1 MNLRQ
6 AALGDE
12 GKLSL
17 VGGAS
22 FLESFANDHDGNAVV
37 DFVEETHSRAYYAA
51 LLANPK
57 CVTWLV
63 EEAVGAP
70 VGYAVVQ
77 PAKLPFTDGATDV
90 ELKRIYVLSK
100 WHGGGWGTKLYQAVE
115 DEACTRGATRLV
127 LSVYVKNYN
136 AQKFYQKRG
145 FVEVGRWEFEGFE
158 QTDASED
165 FIYAKDL

>member
-1 MNLRQ
+1 LNLRQ
-6 AALGDE
+6 AVPGDE

-22 FLESFANDHDGNAVV
+22 FLESFANDHDGDAVV
-37 DFVEETHSRAYYAA
+37 KFVEETHSRDYYAA
-51 LLANPK
+51 ILADPDR
-57 CVTWLV
+57 VTWLV
-63 EEAVGAP
+63 EEAVGSP
-70 VGYAVVQ
+70 VGYAVLQ
-77 PAKLPFTDGATDV
+77 PAKLPFTDAATDV

-115 DEACTRGATRLV
+115 DEARARGARRLV
-127 LSVYVKNYN
+127 LSVYVKNFN